1 MNRDISVMAVK
12 RAIGGGESFCGS
24 VDAIVENNGRLYTY
38 SDIYASVT
46 YNVGY
51 MQMDVFLEW
60 DDDRI
65 QKSYKKLGL
74 HLGYNSNFQQFSFN
88 DDYLC
93 WEDGENRIMVRF
105 D

>member
-24 VDAIVENNGRLYTY
+24 VDAIVENNGQLYTY

-60 DDDRI
+60 DDDRR

-74 HLGYNSNFQQFSFN
+74 HLGYNSNFQQFSFK